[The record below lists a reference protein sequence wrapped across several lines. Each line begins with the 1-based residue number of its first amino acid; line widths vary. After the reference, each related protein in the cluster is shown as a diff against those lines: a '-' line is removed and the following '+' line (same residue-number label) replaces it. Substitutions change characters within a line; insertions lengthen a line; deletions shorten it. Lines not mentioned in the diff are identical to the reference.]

1 MNCHDENRML
11 NIDMWGREQGDGMGE
26 VRCPFPPLATLGRG
40 KERLRFR
47 TEKTVQEEMK
57 GGLPSFSGVR

>member
-1 MNCHDENRML
+1 MMRTGCLILTCGVGSKE
-11 NIDMWGREQGDGMGE
+11 IEW